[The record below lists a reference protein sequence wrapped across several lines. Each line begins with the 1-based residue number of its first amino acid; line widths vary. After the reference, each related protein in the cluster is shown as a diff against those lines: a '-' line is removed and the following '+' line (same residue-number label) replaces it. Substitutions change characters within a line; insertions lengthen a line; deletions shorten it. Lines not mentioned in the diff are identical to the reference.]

1 MRINWNNLKGKD
13 KKLKKKKKKE
23 RGRKSTPRSAFD
35 FLSFSLVS

>member
-13 KKLKKKKKKE
+13 KKLKKKKE